1 MEQFRFSNLPYR
13 ILFRCGLPA
22 GTMLLAS
29 LLYLC
34 FLPGDFSMEPGAEW
48 KIPLS
53 LLLYSGTLSVALL
66 MNRRPAR
73 LIYFAFPLVLVL
85 EEALN
90 FAPIDQYYASGQIP
104 FALLLAAW
112 CWSIDA
118 AIGETIAVKFR
129 SLAWLPT
136 LLIGGMLY
144 LLPLTILAHHIA
156 SGRKFTYDSIQAV
169 YQTDVAEAIHYA
181 FTDPTCLVLIAA
193 TAAAA
198 AGLWFLNRFGKADAA
213 LAASVFHFGE
223 IAIDDLKRYLRA
235 EGIVV
240 RL

>member
-13 ILFRCGLPA
+13 ILLRCGLPA

-34 FLPGDFSMEPGAEW
+34 LLPGDFSMEPGARW

-144 LLPLTILAHHIA
+144 LPPSRSSPTI
-156 SGRKFTYDSIQAV
+156 S
-169 YQTDVAEAIHYA
+169 
-181 FTDPTCLVLIAA
+181 
-193 TAAAA
+193 
-198 AGLWFLNRFGKADAA
+198 
-213 LAASVFHFGE
+213 
-223 IAIDDLKRYLRA
+223 LRA
-235 EGIVV
+235 ESSPTIRF
-240 RL
+240 RLFTRQIWPKRSTTPSPTPPAWC